1 MRFKKNIYLL
11 RLFSNEKKYASEKKF
26 GQLRKRSQQSKKK
39 NLEKLRKDPKIWVP
53 RSSSYSSFLARV
65 HLASI
70 SNKITQKP
78 VN

>member
-1 MRFKKNIYLL
+1 MDNYENILNNLAQKKD
-11 RLFSNEKKYASEKKF
+11 
-26 GQLRKRSQQSKKK
+26 
-39 NLEKLRKDPKIWVP
+39 LEKLRKDPKIWVP

>member
-1 MRFKKNIYLL
+1 MDFLIDAR
-11 RLFSNEKKYASEKKF
+11 EKI
-26 GQLRKRSQQSKKK
+26 GQLRKRSQQSNKKK
-39 NLEKLRKDPKIWVP
+39 DLEKLKKDPKIWVP

>member
-1 MRFKKNIYLL
+1 MDFLIDAR
-11 RLFSNEKKYASEKKF
+11 EKI
-26 GQLRKRSQQSKKK
+26 GQLRKRSQPSNKKK
-39 NLEKLRKDPKIWVP
+39 KDLEKLKKDQKIWVP

>member
-1 MRFKKNIYLL
+1 MLGKKLDNYENVLNNL
-11 RLFSNEKKYASEKKF
+11 T
-26 GQLRKRSQQSKKK
+26 KKK
-39 NLEKLRKDPKIWVP
+39 DLEKLKKDPKIWVP

>member
-1 MRFKKNIYLL
+1 MDFLIDAR
-11 RLFSNEKKYASEKKF
+11 EKI
-26 GQLRKRSQQSKKK
+26 GQLRKRSQQSNKKK
-39 NLEKLRKDPKIWVP
+39 GLEKLKKDQKIWVP